1 MPPSAR
7 AVDGN
12 GPYQKMNP
20 EIAIDLFKT
29 TVLFA
34 LYVVAPF
41 LLTLLFVGIGASL
54 LQSVTSMQ
62 EPTLTF
68 APKLLALA
76 ATMLLL
82 APWLL
87 RMLTEFAITTIT
99 RMPTLA
105 H

>member
-1 MPPSAR
+1 
-7 AVDGN
+7 
-12 GPYQKMNP
+12 MNP
-20 EIAIDLFKT
+20 DLAIDIFKT

-41 LLTLLFVGIGASL
+41 LIVTLVVGLLTSL

-68 APKLLALA
+68 IPKLLAISGLA
-76 ATMLLL
+76 MLLS
-82 APWLL
+82 PWLL
-87 RMLTEFAITTIT
+87 RVISEFTVSTMM
-99 RMPTLA
+99 RMSALG

>member
-1 MPPSAR
+1 
-7 AVDGN
+7 
-12 GPYQKMNP
+12 MNP

-29 TVLFA
+29 TVMFA

-41 LLTLLFVGIGASL
+41 LLVLLIVGIGASL

-76 ATMLLL
+76 GTMLLL

>member
-1 MPPSAR
+1 
-7 AVDGN
+7 
-12 GPYQKMNP
+12 MNP

-29 TVLFA
+29 TVMFA

-41 LLTLLFVGIGASL
+41 LVVLLIVGIGSSL

-76 ATMLLL
+76 GTMLLL

-87 RMLTEFAITTIT
+87 RMLTEFAISTIT